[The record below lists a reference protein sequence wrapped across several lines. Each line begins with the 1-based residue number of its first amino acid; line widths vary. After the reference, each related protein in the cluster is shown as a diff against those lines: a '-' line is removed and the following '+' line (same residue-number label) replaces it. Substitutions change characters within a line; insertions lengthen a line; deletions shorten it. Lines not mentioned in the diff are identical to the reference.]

1 MHDLWKQLTEEMKM
15 FEGNVLT
22 VCDKG
27 CTVEFQPGAGMSWQS
42 WAANEFNQAATY
54 PSPNANVHKGNMN
67 TKGGSFGMGKDDT
80 WKPYTK
86 EMRTSN
92 TEKVNN
98 DFLASLP
105 QNLSEKKLKFQKVTV
120 HG

>member
-1 MHDLWKQLTEEMKM
+1 MHYLWKQLTEEMKM
-15 FEGNVLT
+15 FEGNVFT

-27 CTVEFQPGAGMSWQS
+27 STVEFQPGAGMSWQS
-42 WAANEFNQAATY
+42 WAASELNKAATY
-54 PSPNANVHKGNMN
+54 PSSNANVHKGNMN

-105 QNLSEKKLKFQKVTV
+105 QNLSEKKLKFQEVTV
-120 HG
+120 QS